1 MSTNEAKSGLTR
13 RTLLS
18 GAAAIVGVAAASR
31 SPLAIAAAA
40 QSEPPAVLTQ
50 RPPLADRRFTST
62 AVESAIRRVSQQ
74 IADPEL
80 ALIFANCLPNTL
92 DTTVY
97 PGTSNGKPDTFV
109 ITGDIDAMW
118 LRDSSAQ
125 VWPYLPFCKSD
136 PKLSSLIEGVIRRQ
150 TRCIL
155 IDPYA
160 NAFLPDT
167 TGKPLS
173 WAVHDDTTMK
183 PGVGERKWEI
193 DSLCYTIRLAH
204 GYWQATGNT
213 APFDSAWLEA
223 AHSIVRTFREQQRKH
238 GPGPYHFQRASAQ
251 PTDTLPLDGYGNPAR
266 PVGLIYSGF
275 RPSDDACIFPLFIP
289 ANLFAVTSLHQLAI
303 MVDKLGNDAT
313 LANECT
319 ALANEVTAAL
329 NQYGQID
336 TSDRGTNDHGR
347 IWAYEVDGYGN
358 TLRMDD
364 ANAPGLASL
373 DYLGCVTPAQRALYE
388 RSRAFALSTDNP
400 YFFQG
405 TAAEGIGGPHIGL
418 GYIWPMGIMFRAF
431 TSTSDQETLQCLR
444 WLRDTTAGTHFMHES
459 FWKDDPTKYTRP
471 WFAWANT
478 LFGELILELATKKT
492 SLLHASF
499 TTST

>member
-1 MSTNEAKSGLTR
+1 MEDTTTGITR
-13 RTLLS
+13 RTLLRS
-18 GAAAIVGVAAASR
+18 AAVAVTAAAASR
-31 SPLAIAAAA
+31 SPLATPATA
-40 QSEPPAVLTQ
+40 QSDPSPTLTH
-50 RPPLADRRFTST
+50 RPPLAERRFISP
-62 AVESAIRRVSQQ
+62 AVEAAIRLVSQQ
-74 IADPEL
+74 IVDPEL
-80 ALIFANCLPNTL
+80 ALIFSNCLPNTL

-97 PGTSNGKPDTFV
+97 LGTHNGKPDTFV

-136 PKLSSLIEGVIRRQ
+136 PQLSTLIEGVIRRQ

-160 NAFLPDT
+160 NAFLSNT
-167 TGKPLS
+167 NSKPLS

-213 APFDSAWLEA
+213 SPFDSDWLQA
-223 AHSIVRTFREQQRKH
+223 AHTIIRTFREQQRRH
-238 GPGPYHFQRASAQ
+238 DPGPYHFQRASFR

-289 ANLFAVTSLHQLAI
+289 ANLFAVASLRQLAI
-303 MVDKLGNDAT
+303 MADKLGQDAG
-313 LANECT
+313 LANDCI
-319 ALANEVTAAL
+319 ALANDVAIAL
-329 NQYGQID
+329 ARYGQIE
-336 TSDRGTNDHGR
+336 TKNHGHM
-347 IWAYEVDGYGN
+347 WAYEVDGYGN

-373 DYLGCVTPAQRALYE
+373 EYLGCVTPGQRALYE
-388 RSRAFALSTDNP
+388 HSRAFALSSDNP
-400 YFFQG
+400 YFFKG
-405 TAAEGIGGPHIGL
+405 TAAEGIGGPHEGL

-431 TSTSDQETLQCLR
+431 SSTSDQETLRCLQ
-444 WLRDTTAGTHFMHES
+444 WLRNTTAGTHFMHES
-459 FWKDDPTKYTRP
+459 FWKDDPIKYTRS

-478 LFGELILELATKKT
+478 LFGELILKLATQNP
-492 SLLHASF
+492 SLLRVSI
-499 TTST
+499 S